1 MIRISRKNQKGF
13 TLIELMIVVAIIGIL
28 AAVAIPA
35 FMDYMKKGKRSE
47 AELNLDA
54 IKKGNKTYFV
64 EHASYVV
71 GTEAATP
78 AATCCGAGGV
88 TKCTATP
95 AAWEGTPV
103 APSSW
108 DQLDFSVTDDHYF
121 VYSYNA
127 AAGDAYQAIAEGDL
141 DCDGTTVQY
150 ILNGTAPSGNP
161 TSTLTKPARA
171 D

>member
-35 FMDYMKKGKRSE
+35 FLDYMKKGKRSE

-71 GTEAATP
+71 ATAAATP
-78 AATCCGAGGV
+78 MATCCAAGGV
-88 TKCTATP
+88 TKCPANA
-95 AAWEGTPV
+95 AAWQGV
-103 APSSW
+103 QAW
-108 DQLDFSVTDDHYF
+108 DDLDFSVTEDHYF
-121 VYSYNA
+121 VYSYTGTTGTDYKA
-127 AAGDAYQAIAEGDL
+127 VASGDL
-141 DCDGTTVQY
+141 DCDTVMVDY
-150 ILNGTAPSGNP
+150 TLNGISTNGDPS
-161 TSTLTKPARA
+161 SSLTKPARA